1 MFKKEDEGTIIR
13 RNNVRRIAL
22 ENGITNTLT
31 QNIILIDS
39 KDFFEKVNPYNLQEH
54 EYKIPKLRC
63 IKDCAREWN
72 KHRKTG
78 DRFIH
83 TDEIRDFLKTDTTV
97 FIIPVYSIISPAH
110 LKAYFAIITAII
122 SLMIAAATMV
132 PDIIAA
138 RDELNDES
146 VVVAIPVQ
154 SNVFV
159 YVYLICAGL
168 ASFGVK
174 CAKKVAYNPLVG
186 AMATTYILVTGL
198 VYTAGIPMGFTPPF
212 QWGDSYHAMSSFIQ
226 VYFHMIIPPFMVIL
240 WFFPFTNKRINHK
253 TVWFFAIYPF
263 VYSIFSIIR
272 GAVGDMHFYPY
283 PFYRPEFIW
292 SLFSKGAINYP
303 LAYFLMFVVL
313 VLGML
318 LFIGIGRLL
327 ILANDK
333 MIDKQFCDVD
343 VYKREICGSEN

>member
-1 MFKKEDEGTIIR
+1 MILGVFGFLIIIHRLCYYKFEYDEKFSPVDYGKFNILSFFTI
-13 RNNVRRIAL
+13 
-22 ENGITNTLT
+22 
-31 QNIILIDS
+31 
-39 KDFFEKVNPYNLQEH
+39 
-54 EYKIPKLRC
+54 
-63 IKDCAREWN
+63 
-72 KHRKTG
+72 
-78 DRFIH
+78 
-83 TDEIRDFLKTDTTV
+83 
-97 FIIPVYSIISPAH
+97 
-110 LKAYFAIITAII
+110 
-122 SLMIAAATMV
+122 
-132 PDIIAA
+132 
-138 RDELNDES
+138 
-146 VVVAIPVQ
+146 Q

-303 LAYFLMFVVL
+303 LAYFLMFVV
-313 VLGML
+313 GML

-333 MIDKQFCDVD
+333 MVDKQFCDVD